1 MLPWFSWNEPAVS
14 SIFDDPEF
22 RNQLNALADE
32 TGRTAEDIRA
42 EAKRCLDEMAV
53 PPGDPSLIG
62 WDQFCRWLAR
72 AYKLDADDA
81 AIERLKP
88 LSKQHSLIFL
98 PNHRSYLDP
107 LILRSALAPHGFP
120 PNHVL
125 GGSNLAIWPLASI
138 AQRGGIVFIRRD
150 TRDAPVYRA
159 VLREYLSTLLND
171 RINLEWY
178 IEGGRTRTG
187 KLRPP
192 RYGILSYVIDGYA
205 RNPERDVLLVPTSII
220 YDQQHEVGAIS
231 AEEMGGTKA
240 PESIGWLYR
249 FARSQSRR
257 LGRAHVRFGE
267 PLSLREALAGSGGE
281 THPRLAVSKVA
292 FEVCNRIN
300 QATPV
305 TPTALVTF
313 ALLDNEDRAITLDE
327 GRAILR
333 PLLDYI
339 EVRQLPVTSEVNLSE
354 TGGVAHALAAL
365 TREGLVQYFDGG
377 AEPVFVIPRGEQHES
392 AFYRNTII
400 HFFVDRAIAEVALV
414 TACRSESADLTGATW
429 RQAKR
434 LRDILKFEFFFPRT
448 EEFARRIHSEIDLID
463 PDWESENYTPAS
475 AMAVFEDLPLHL
487 AHRVIAP
494 FLEAYLVMAEQLAAS
509 DPTQPVDQEQL
520 IQRCIGIA
528 QQLWLQ
534 RVLHSPESIS
544 KDLFRNGLKLADNY
558 GLLDPGQPDV
568 QDRRAALVAELQELN
583 SQVAFVRE
591 LDLNRLR
598 HLHRQSPN
606 F

>member
-1 MLPWFSWNEPAVS
+1 VS
-14 SIFDDPEF
+14 SIFDDPGF
-22 RNQLNALADE
+22 REQLDLLAVE
-32 TGRTAEDIRA
+32 TGRTPTDIRA
-42 EAKRCLDEMAV
+42 EAHLCLDEMAV

-72 AYKLDADDA
+72 AYKVDADDA

-88 LSKQHSLIFL
+88 LNRDHSLIFL

-120 PNHVL
+120 PDHVL

-159 VLREYLSTLLND
+159 VLREYLSSLLNE
-171 RINLEWY
+171 RVNLEWY

-205 RNPERDVLLVPTSII
+205 RNPDRDVYLIPTSII

-257 LGRAHVRFGE
+257 LGRAHIRFGE
-267 PLSLREALAGSGGE
+267 PLSLREALADTISGTGDS
-281 THPRLAVSKVA
+281 HPRLAVSKVA

-313 ALLDNEDRAITLDE
+313 ALLDNEDRAITVDQ
-327 GRAILR
+327 GRSILR
-333 PLLDYI
+333 PLLKYI
-339 EVRQLPVTSEVNLSE
+339 EIRRLPVTSGVDLSE
-354 TGGVAHALAAL
+354 TGGLAHALAAL
-365 TREGLVQYFDGG
+365 VREGVVTYFEGG
-377 AEPVFVIPRGEQHES
+377 TEPVFVIPRTEQHES

-400 HFFVDRAIAEVALV
+400 HFFVNRAIAEVSLV
-414 TACRSESADLTGATW
+414 AACRHDAENLTTATW
-429 RQAKR
+429 EQARELK
-434 LRDILKFEFFFPRT
+434 DILKFEFFFPRT
-448 EEFARRIHSEIDLID
+448 GEFARQIHDEVDLMNS
-463 PDWESENYTPAS
+463 DWESENHTAAS
-475 AMAVFEDLPLHL
+475 ALAVFEKLPLHL

-494 FLEAYLVMAEQLAAS
+494 FLEAYQVAAEQLAAT
-509 DPTQPVDQEQL
+509 DPTQPVDQEAL
-520 IQRCIGIA
+520 IQRCLGIA

-544 KDLFRNGLKLADNY
+544 KDLFRNALKLADNHK
-558 GLLDPGQPDV
+558 LLEPGEADV
-568 QDRRAALVAELQELN
+568 ADRRAALVDQLRELN
-583 SQVAFVRE
+583 EHIAFVRE
-591 LDLNRLR
+591 LDRIRLR
-598 HLHRQSPN
+598 QLHAGGTSRPAGN
-606 F
+606 